1 MHSPCLS
8 GPALAEA
15 MSLPCDSIATPTAYR
30 LEFTPDAWQGVIHQA
45 EVALCESE
53 VYRRAWDQLRQ
64 TLGEGAEELQS
75 LLYTIGQEAIRL
87 ALKQFTQHP
96 DLVTVVPPPDFT
108 VPPPTTSDTTPTAP
122 APENRAAA
130 LLADDWVPNP
140 TRELPKKPRLRKAQQ
155 QAIAAAQAREE
166 RLLEI
171 GRILKQARAKKR
183 LSLGQLHSLTLVP
196 THQITALE
204 TGQLNQLPEDI
215 YIRGFIR
222 RLGNALGLNGTE
234 LAASLP
240 KDDPNRGVVPSWY
253 HPMKDKGLYLQPSH
267 LYLGYAAVMAGA
279 MGGLAWVTQQT
290 TPEAV
295 AQPVVPPAASLLS
308 QAEKAAPVTNTP
320 GMQAN
325 GKVAV
330 GSEIAAPEALPY

>member
-1 MHSPCLS
+1 MHSLCMS
-8 GPALAEA
+8 GSAVPGPTL
-15 MSLPCDSIATPTAYR
+15 LPSDR
-30 LEFTPDAWQGVIHQA
+30 LELSAEQWQSLIHQA
-45 EVALCESE
+45 EVALCESD
-53 VYRRAWDQLRQ
+53 VYRQALAKLRQ
-64 TLGEGAEELQS
+64 TLGETAEEFQFLLQ
-75 LLYTIGQEAIRL
+75 TIGQEAIRL
-87 ALKQFTQHP
+87 ALQPFSRQP
-96 DLVTVVPPPDFT
+96 LPATVVHPPD
-108 VPPPTTSDTTPTAP
+108 VKVAPSPSSPPSPETPQD
-122 APENRAAA
+122 RAAV

-140 TRELPKKPRLRKAQQ
+140 TPALPASAKKGRFRKAQQ
-155 QAIAAAQAREE
+155 QAIAATQAREE

-171 GRILKQARAKKR
+171 GRILQKARATKR
-183 LSLGQLHSLTLVP
+183 LSLAQLHSLTLVP

-204 TGQLNQLPEDI
+204 TGQLDHLPEDI

-222 RLGNALGLNGTE
+222 RLGNALGLHGTE

-253 HPMKDKGLYLQPSH
+253 HPIKDKGLYLQPSH
-267 LYLGYAAVMAGA
+267 LYWGYAAVMAGA

-295 AQPVVPPAASLLS
+295 AQPAVSAASLLS
-308 QAEKAAPVTNTP
+308 QAEKATTVTSTP

-325 GKVAV
+325 GRVAV

>member
-1 MHSPCLS
+1 MS
-8 GPALAEA
+8 GSDLAGA
-15 MSLPCDSIATPTAYR
+15 MSLPYDR
-30 LEFTPDAWQGVIHQA
+30 REFTPDPWQGVIHQV
-45 EVALCESE
+45 EVALCESD
-53 VYRRAWDQLRQ
+53 VYRQALAKLRQ
-64 TLGEGAEELQS
+64 TVGETAEELQL
-75 LLYTIGQEAIRL
+75 LLYTIGKEAIRL
-87 ALKQFTQHP
+87 ALTQVAQHP
-96 DLVTVVPPPDFT
+96 DLTTVAPPPDVT
-108 VPPPTTSDTTPTAP
+108 VPPPATPNPT
-122 APENRAAA
+122 PEASSPDRATV
-130 LLADDWVPNP
+130 LLAEDWVPNP
-140 TRELPKKPRLRKAQQ
+140 KREVPKKPRLSKAQQ

-171 GRILKQARAKKR
+171 GSILKQARANKR

-204 TGQLNQLPEDI
+204 VGQLDHLPEDI

-222 RLGNALGLNGTE
+222 QLGNALGLNGTE

-253 HPMKDKGLYLQPSH
+253 HPIKDKGLYLQLS
-267 LYLGYAAVMAGA
+267 LYFGYAAVMAGA

-290 TPEAV
+290 TLEAV
-295 AQPVVPPAASLLS
+295 DQPVVPPAASLLS
-308 QAEKAAPVTNTP
+308 QVEKATPVTSTP